1 MAKVTL
7 DNEQQAALDAMLAG
21 RNIFL
26 TGEAGTGKSTILR
39 EFQERCEGACVF
51 LAPTG
56 VAAINVQGT
65 TLHSFFLFKPGLL
78 TPDNL
83 GGFNSHRRKSL
94 IREIRTIVIDE
105 VSMVRSDLFFAVDYR
120 LRQLA
125 AGRDQHR
132 PFGGKQLILVGDFF
146 QLPPVIKTE
155 LEAKYLRSNYGG
167 QYAFQTK
174 LWEDANFQCI
184 CLKNVHRQENDQLFL
199 EVLKAIRHGH
209 LTEREIVWNGERL
222 SAVEALNRNCLENTS
237 LKVPPVRL
245 CTTNREAIAINA
257 AMNAKLEG
265 SPTFFSA
272 SVAGKFNEADFP
284 TESTLELKVGAR
296 VMVLCNKHRPD
307 GSFEYV
313 NGDTG
318 IIEEIPSGD
327 TPQVVVKLDKGTTV
341 TLGLNKWSN
350 YDYTLEPDEMTGRRT
365 IRQREVGAFVQ
376 IPLKLAYAITI
387 HKAQGLTLDCVELH
401 LGGGCFAHGQ
411 LYTALSRCRT
421 LRNLRVERPIMADDL
436 ILDQAVVDFYDELE
450 EPRATE
456 EEVQLS
462 VPAQY
467 EEAMRAFLA
476 KLKGGTL

>member
-1 MAKVTL
+1 MVNLNK
-7 DNEQQAALDAMLAG
+7 EQQAALDAMLAG

-39 EFQERCEGACVF
+39 EFQERCQGECVF

-65 TLHSFFLFKPGLL
+65 TLHSFFQLKPGLL
-78 TPDNL
+78 TPDNMDD
-83 GGFNSHRRKSL
+83 FHNHRRRAL
-94 IREIRTIVIDE
+94 IREISTIVIDE
-105 VSMVRSDLFFAVDYR
+105 ISMVRSDLFFAVDNR

-125 AGRDQHR
+125 SSRDQHK
-132 PFGGKQLILVGDFF
+132 PFGGKQLILVGGFF
-146 QLPPVIKTE
+146 QLPPVIKTN
-155 LEAKYLRSNYGG
+155 LEAKYLRSNFGG

-199 EVLKAIRHGH
+199 DVLKSIRHGH
-209 LTEREIVWNGERL
+209 LTERDISCGDEKI
-222 SAVEALNRNCLENTS
+222 SAVDALNRNCLENRRLS
-237 LKVPPVRL
+237 VPPVRL
-245 CTTNREAIAINA
+245 CTTNREAISINS
-257 AMNAKLEG
+257 AMNAKLE
-265 SPTFFSA
+265 SPATFFSA
-272 SVAGKFNEADFP
+272 SVAGKFNESDFP

-296 VMVLCNKHRPD
+296 VMVLCNKHLPD

-318 IIEEIPSGD
+318 IIEAIPSGD
-327 TPQVVVKLDKGTTV
+327 SPQVTVKLDKGTTV

-350 YDYTLEPDEMTGRRT
+350 YDYTLERDDMTGRRS

-387 HKAQGLTLDCVELH
+387 HKSQGLTLDCVELH

-421 LRNLRVERPIMADDL
+421 LRNLRVERPIAPEDL
-436 ILDQAVVDFYDELE
+436 ILDQAVVDFYDALE
-450 EPRATE
+450 QSSADA

-467 EEAMRAFLA
+467 EEAMRAFLE
-476 KLKGGTL
+476 KLKAQSRKD